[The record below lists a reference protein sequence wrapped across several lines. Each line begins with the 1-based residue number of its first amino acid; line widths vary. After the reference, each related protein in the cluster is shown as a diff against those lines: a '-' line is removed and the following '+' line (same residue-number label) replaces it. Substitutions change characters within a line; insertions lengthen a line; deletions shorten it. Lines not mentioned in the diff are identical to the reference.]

1 VREKF
6 ATADPYVPANNRG
19 VISALT
25 NKAVRFSLSG
35 LIIIIILAIGVLSWY
50 NNVYANT
57 ERVFWDM
64 VENNLATNSITKEI
78 NQGSGNSSADEF
90 SQLSFTPNPLVRD
103 VKKVTGNSGQS
114 TVHITVE
121 SIGTPK
127 DTYQHYLLIQQPGKS
142 QEKFRSVYPLWLRNG
157 GNAQSDTTL
166 FNQKLLDSG
175 ILFGSLPL
183 KQRSQTIDYLRS
195 AYSVNFDSAK
205 KEKINGRRVFTYSAK
220 LKLRNYFTAVHYYAK
235 SMNLP
240 TADQIKPENYKA
252 SDQFSLT
259 ISVDVLSRQINN
271 IIYPSTGTTE
281 QYSGYGIMANF
292 SPPKSTASYQ
302 KLQDTI
308 QSASQ

>member
-1 VREKF
+1 MSERKVRHRRPVRSGKQSTMGEK
-6 ATADPYVPANNRG
+6 TAERIRGG

-127 DTYQHYLLIQQPGKS
+127 DT
-142 QEKFRSVYPLWLRNG
+142 
-157 GNAQSDTTL
+157 
-166 FNQKLLDSG
+166 
-175 ILFGSLPL
+175 
-183 KQRSQTIDYLRS
+183 
-195 AYSVNFDSAK
+195 
-205 KEKINGRRVFTYSAK
+205 
-220 LKLRNYFTAVHYYAK
+220 
-235 SMNLP
+235 
-240 TADQIKPENYKA
+240 
-252 SDQFSLT
+252 
-259 ISVDVLSRQINN
+259 
-271 IIYPSTGTTE
+271 
-281 QYSGYGIMANF
+281 
-292 SPPKSTASYQ
+292 
-302 KLQDTI
+302 
-308 QSASQ
+308 